1 VVGVKDIRIGNTVGR
16 IVSPLMELTKE
27 ERKRYFE
34 EELRKGNPVMLEI
47 AKAVNDSYIKRMTNG
62 A

>member
-1 VVGVKDIRIGNTVGR
+1 MKEIRIGNTVGR

-34 EELRKGNPVMLEI
+34 EELRKGNPVLKELERI
-47 AKAVNDSYIKRMTNG
+47 VNESYWRRNG
-62 A
+62 KGRRS